1 MQFNFRSFQT
11 EFESTCRKLE
21 ICQELNTDYWVP
33 TLGYDPSYGHCGYPK
48 GLQDYFKETQNVI
61 FTSELCIYWVGG
73 GENFLIE
80 RGSGEESQLQRIQ
93 AKGNSNTRALV
104 RSGN

>member
-1 MQFNFRSFQT
+1 MQFNFRSFQI

-21 ICQELNTDYWVP
+21 ICQELNTDYWVS

-61 FTSELCIYWVGG
+61 FILLLSSVFIGL
-73 GENFLIE
+73 GE
-80 RGSGEESQLQRIQ
+80 G
-93 AKGNSNTRALV
+93 KTV
-104 RSGN
+104 